1 VSWLTKWLTVPES
14 NATKQVEAIQLWEV
28 RWTSRYGEYSSST
41 QPEMEAFPTE
51 AEAREF
57 AQALINAFKLVRNT
71 SSENKESLRRSV

>member
-1 VSWLTKWLTVPES
+1 MSWLTKWITVPES
-14 NATKQVEAIQLWEV
+14 NATKQVEAVQLWEV
-28 RWTSRYGEYSSST
+28 RWNSRYGEYSSCT

-71 SSENKESLRRSV
+71 SSENKVKLHRSV

>member
-1 VSWLTKWLTVPES
+1 MSWLTKWITVPES

-28 RWTSRYGEYSSST
+28 RWNSRYGSYSCDT

-57 AQALINAFKLVRNT
+57 AQALVNAFKLVRNT
-71 SSENKESLRRSV
+71 SSENKVKLHRSV